1 MTDPYLLWV
10 GPIVDPAAVLRR
22 RAVSPAGNGWQL
34 ALFRSLSEQV
44 PVALLG
50 HTPEPLWPRGT
61 LRVDSGPEVSG
72 VPVNYLNFPGIRSSS
87 LRGGY
92 RAGLRRL
99 IATRGKPA
107 AVLAYNDSPWNVAVG
122 ALAKDQGIPW
132 ICIVADAPGAGREL
146 AAHQRR
152 IAAASGCV
160 FLSWGRYRDW
170 DGAVKLHLDG
180 GIASLGFDPRRP
192 PAEARS
198 PRVVLYAG
206 AMSAVGGAL
215 HAVEAFRHVTAD
227 DVELWI
233 CGHGGHGAIQQ
244 GVARDPRVRLL
255 GMLDDVQLQQVLGRA
270 DVFINPRPP
279 DLAENRS
286 NFPSKV
292 LEYLRWGQPVVSTW
306 TDGLAPEYA
315 EVLTLVDGVAPKVLA
330 AGMEQALAFSTERR
344 AELAARV
351 AEFVT
356 RHRLWSL
363 QAERL
368 VTWLQVDVRI
378 SGLGGTRSRPPRAG
392 ASCACHAREHHA

>member
-10 GPIVDPAAVLRR
+10 GPVVDPAAVLRR
-22 RAVSPAGNGWQL
+22 RAVSPAGNSWQL

-50 HTPEPLWPRGT
+50 HIPEPMWPRGT
-61 LRVDSGPEVSG
+61 LRVDSAPEVPG
-72 VPVNYLNFPGIRSSS
+72 VPVNYLNFPGIRAWS
-87 LRGGY
+87 LGDGY
-92 RAGLRRL
+92 LTGLRRL
-99 IATRGKPA
+99 IADRGRPA
-107 AVLAYNDSPWNVAVG
+107 AVLTYNDSPWNVAVG
-122 ALAKDQGIPW
+122 SLAKDQGIPW
-132 ICIVADAPGAGREL
+132 ICIVADAAGAGREF

-152 IAAASGCV
+152 IASASGCV

-180 GIASLGFDPRRP
+180 GVDSLCFDPHQA

-198 PRVVLYAG
+198 PRVLLYAG

-215 HAVEAFRHVTAD
+215 HAVEAFHHVTAE

-244 GVARDPRVRLL
+244 TTARDPRVRLL
-255 GMLDDVQLQQVLGRA
+255 GMLNDVQLHQALARA

-279 DLAENRS
+279 GLAENRS

-315 EVLTLVDGVAPKVLA
+315 DVLTVVNGVAPRVLA
-330 AGMEQALAFSTERR
+330 AGMERALASSTERR
-344 AELAARV
+344 AELAAKV
-351 AEFVT
+351 AEFLI
-356 RHRLWSL
+356 RRRLWSL

-368 VTWLQVDVRI
+368 LIWLEAHVCIPVLTAPTQ
-378 SGLGGTRSRPPRAG
+378 GHHPPARPAPATPENT
-392 ASCACHAREHHA
+392 HE